1 MPDLLT
7 YEEYKAIAADL
18 ALPTNAYINGKF
30 GVPRSGKTMDS
41 VNPATGKILAQMA
54 ACDSSDVDYAVSKAR
69 EAFDRGDWSR
79 MHPSDRKRVLIQLTK
94 LILRNRHELAVMES
108 LESGKPIRECQL
120 TDVPET
126 VHCLQWHAEA
136 TDKLYDQVSPSGDD
150 ALGLIIREPVGV
162 VACVLPWN
170 FPLMMLA
177 WKIGPAL
184 SAGNSVIVKPAEQ
197 TSMTALRVAEL
208 ATEAGLPDGVLNVLP
223 GEGPDVGEPLGR
235 HEGIQVVSFTGST
248 EVVRRFLEYSA
259 QSNLKRIV
267 LECGGKNPAV
277 VLSDAD
283 NLDHAAKHIV
293 YAALWNMGQNCT
305 ANSRIIVHQAVK
317 QKLLDRILEQLKNW
331 KTGDPLD
338 PTNQLGAI
346 ISKDQYDKIL
356 DYIKIGK
363 KEGAKVIAGGAAIK
377 SGGGFFIEPT
387 LFDKVSPEMTI
398 AKEEIFGPVFVI
410 VEVSSD
416 ARAVAIANDTC
427 YGLQASLYTS
437 NVTKAHRYARALQ
450 AGTVSVNCYA
460 EGDIATP
467 FGGYKLS
474 GFGGRDNSL
483 QAHEQYCETK
493 TIWIDLSDNPID
505 ETVVDSQHAP
515 VYK

>member
-1 MPDLLT
+1 MPTLLT
-7 YEEYKAIAADL
+7 HEEYQAIAADMS
-18 ALPTNAYINGKF
+18 LPLNAYVNGKF
-30 GVPRSGKTMDS
+30 AQPRSGKTMDS
-41 VNPATGKILAQMA
+41 INPATGALLGKVA
-54 ACDSSDVDYAVSKAR
+54 ACNADDVDYAVLKAR
-69 EAFDRGDWSR
+69 EAFDRGEWSR
-79 MHPSDRKRVLIQLTK
+79 LHPSDRKQTLIQLTK
-94 LILRNRHELAVMES
+94 LMQRHRHELAVMES

-126 VHCLQWHAEA
+126 IHCMKWHAEA
-136 TDKLYDQVSPSGDD
+136 TDKLYDQISPSGDD
-150 ALGLIIREPVGV
+150 AIGMIIREPVGV
-162 VACVLPWN
+162 AACVLPWN

-208 ATEAGLPDGVLNVLP
+208 ATEAGLPDGVLNILP
-223 GEGPDVGEPLGR
+223 GDGPEAGAPLGR
-235 HEGIQVVSFTGST
+235 HDGVQVVSFTGST
-248 EVVRRFLEYSA
+248 EIGRKFLEYSA
-259 QSNLKRIV
+259 QSNLKRVV
-267 LECGGKNPAV
+267 LECGGKNPAL
-277 VLSDAD
+277 VLADAK

-305 ANSRIIVHQAVK
+305 ANSRIIVHKDVRP
-317 QKLLDRILEQLKNW
+317 KLVDRILEQMRSW

-346 ISKDQYDKIL
+346 VDKAQYDKVL
-356 DYIKIGK
+356 GYIDIGK
-363 KEGAKVIAGGAAIK
+363 REGATILAGGSAIQA
-377 SGGGFFIEPT
+377 GDGLFIEPT
-387 LFDKVSPEMTI
+387 VFEDVTPEMTI
-398 AKEEIFGPVFVI
+398 AREEIFGPVFVI
-410 VEVSSD
+410 IEVSSD
-416 ARAVAIANDTC
+416 AQGLALANDTR

-437 NVTKAHRYARALQ
+437 DVTNAHRYARAIQ
-450 AGTVSVNCYA
+450 AGTISVNCYA

-493 TIWIDLSDNPID
+493 TIWIDLSDDPID
-505 ETVVDSQHAP
+505 DAVAP
-515 VYK
+515 D